1 MTTTRKLAAIFL
13 AALLGL
19 AIYWGVTHL
28 AKLIV
33 IAAIVASVAVVAGPA
48 IAKVTRKARSTIEPK
63 AAPNPVSAITD
74 HAGNVDWDAVVRGY
88 KLPSERDHA

>member
-1 MTTTRKLAAIFL
+1 MTTTVKLAAIASLTVGILLLRWAVAHTFTL
-13 AALLGL
+13 ALIFAVL
-19 AIYWGVTHL
+19 AT
-28 AKLIV
+28 
-33 IAAIVASVAVVAGPA
+33 VAVVAGPA
-48 IAKVTRKARSTIEPK
+48 VKSAKAKLERKPASK